1 MKSINQ
7 NNEAAG
13 IGSGLVSMQNSKD
26 GGQVNQMFY
35 GDYHCDDEPEDDDQS
50 QQQMSGSQFS
60 DDLDDRVDDEEDE
73 SEADSPVRHTET
85 NIDNGSKK

>member
-1 MKSINQ
+1 
-7 NNEAAG
+7 
-13 IGSGLVSMQNSKD
+13 
-26 GGQVNQMFY
+26 
-35 GDYHCDDEPEDDDQS
+35 
-50 QQQMSGSQFS
+50 MSGSQFS